1 MALFAFL
8 PDVKHILPIKTEVIT
23 GKHSEGQRTAGRSNV
38 SALCLSQ
45 APRRTG
51 KLLQR
56 AISPLRE
63 TTTPALAA
71 LKGKEYRYILILKK
85 LRIKKF
91 RAENKNSEYLIQW
104 SHFIEVYPKSLNN
117 QESIM
122 S

>member
-71 LKGKEYRYILILKK
+71 LKGKEYRFQIFCYG
-85 LRIKKF
+85 
-91 RAENKNSEYLIQW
+91 AELNESTQEL
-104 SHFIEVYPKSLNN
+104 SLCFFTR
-117 QESIM
+117 E
-122 S
+122 